1 MKYSEIPY
9 QKWVLGGLSVGMLVS
24 SYGIIHTNF
33 KIGIGLEPVVL
44 LGACLAIGGIG
55 LGLKNKGLIGT
66 ACLAGIIL
74 CERLHFLEMQ
84 SKQNPYGQEK
94 TAPVVR
100 PHGADSLQK
109 TNQLALPAVYLS
121 KERKASA
128 ASIKQ

>member
-1 MKYSEIPY
+1 
-9 QKWVLGGLSVGMLVS
+9 MLVS

-33 KIGIGLEPVVL
+33 KIGLGLEPVVL

-84 SKQNPYGQEK
+84 QKTNPYGQEK
-94 TAPVVR
+94 TSPLIQ
-100 PHGADSLQK
+100 PHGADSIPYNHKL
-109 TNQLALPAVYLS
+109 QLALPAVYLS
-121 KERKASA
+121 KERKAST
-128 ASIKQ
+128 INQ